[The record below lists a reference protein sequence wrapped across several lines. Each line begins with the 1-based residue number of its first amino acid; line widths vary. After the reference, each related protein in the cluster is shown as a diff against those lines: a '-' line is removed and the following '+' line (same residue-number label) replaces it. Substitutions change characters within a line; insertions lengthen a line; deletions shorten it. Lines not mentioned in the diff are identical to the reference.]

1 LSTESARR
9 ASGDGNG
16 ERIKVAILGSGNIG
30 SDLMYKLLGTP
41 GHMEL
46 SLLAGIEEDSEGLG
60 RARSEGIETT
70 HHGIEPILEDPEIK
84 LVFDATSARAH
95 LKHAAA
101 LEEAGKIAVDLTPA
115 AVGPYV
121 VPVANIDEHLDSGNV
136 NLLTCGAQATTPMA
150 YAVSR
155 VTPVRYAEMVSTIA
169 SLSAGP
175 GTRQNID
182 EFTFTTARG
191 LEQIG
196 GAEAGKAIIILNPAD
211 PPIMMRNTVYVVP
224 EDEEVDETAITESVE
239 RVVEEIQ
246 AYVPGYQLK
255 NGPVFDRRQTP
266 WGERPVIVMLLEVEG
281 AGDYLPAYAGNLD
294 IMTSAARGVGE
305 RLSAHLLG
313 EEAVA

>member
-1 LSTESARR
+1 MSIESVQQ
-9 ASGDGNG
+9 ASQGVSQ
-16 ERIKVAILGSGNIG
+16 EKVKVAILGSGNIG
-30 SDLMYKLLGTP
+30 SDLMYKLLKAP

-46 SLLAGIEEDSEGLG
+46 SLLAGIEKDSEGLK
-60 RARSEGIETT
+60 RAESEGVETT
-70 HHGIEPILEDPEIK
+70 HHGIDPILEDPEIR
-84 LVFDATSARAH
+84 LVFDATSAKAH
-95 LKHAAA
+95 VRHAKM

-115 AVGPYV
+115 ARGPYV
-121 VPVANIDEHLDSGNV
+121 VPVANLDEHLDSGNV

-196 GAEAGKAIIILNPAD
+196 GARDGKAIIVLNPAD

-224 EDEEVDETAITESVE
+224 EDDEIDEAAITESVE
-239 RVVEEIQ
+239 KVTAEIQ
-246 AYVPGYQLK
+246 KYVPGYQLK
-255 NGPVFDRRQTP
+255 NGPVFDRRETP

-305 RLSAHLLG
+305 RLSAHLLRK
-313 EEAVA
+313 EAVA